1 VSPSASGPSFLRGA
15 AQHRASRR
23 AFLRAAGVGVAG
35 LGLAPILAACG
46 VGGNPTAGSA
56 TGADQEGAVAWWT
69 KQMQKDLQGTTV
81 NFTNWPQYIDVK
93 KINGQRT
100 YPTLDMFTE
109 ATGVDVVYRADVND
123 IAEYYATIR
132 PSLEAGQYTGADL
145 MVITNGPELSEMIN
159 LGYLIALDQNSM
171 TNFRANADPTVV
183 DPSFDPGNMY
193 TMAWQSGFTGIGWN
207 RQAIDREITSF
218 QDLMDPS
225 YAGKVG
231 MIGNNVDLPNLAL
244 CAVGVRPETST
255 PSDWQKAADLLQ
267 KQKDQ
272 GIVRKY
278 YDQDYLTAME
288 NGDIWISMAWGGDM
302 LIDSL
307 YYGFDFGFV
316 IPKEGGVIWTDNLC
330 IPAHA
335 ENPVGAMRLADWY
348 YDPKIAALLTEYN
361 NSVGPVPAAKQ
372 LIEQDAAATTGEDKK
387 IYQAVASSPFVFPT
401 PEIAA
406 NVHRYRVL
414 TPDEFQQWNDIFSTI
429 YES

>member
-1 VSPSASGPSFLRGA
+1 MTPPVPDPSFLRGA
-15 AQHRASRR
+15 LQHRTSRR
-23 AFLRAAGVGVAG
+23 GFLRTAGAGVAG
-35 LGLAPILAACG
+35 LSLASILAACG
-46 VGGNPTAGSA
+46 VGGESSA
-56 TGADQEGAVAWWT
+56 KSPTGADEEGSAAWWAT
-69 KQMQKDLQGTTV
+69 QRQQDLQGTTV

-93 KINGQRT
+93 KVNGERT
-100 YPTLDMFTE
+100 YPTLDLFTKS
-109 ATGVDVVYRADVND
+109 TGADVVYRADVND

-132 PSLEAGQYTGADL
+132 PSLEADQYTGADL
-145 MVITNGPELSEMIN
+145 MVITNGPELSEMID
-159 LGYLIALDQNSM
+159 LGYLIALDQEAM
-171 TNFRANADPTVV
+171 TNFKTNAGPTVV
-183 DPSFDPGNMY
+183 DPSYDPGNAY

-207 RQAIDREITSF
+207 RKVIDREITSF
-218 QDLMDPS
+218 ADLMDPA

-244 CAVGVRPETST
+244 CAVGVNPETST
-255 PSDWQKAADLLQ
+255 PADWQKAADLLQ

-278 YDQDYLTAME
+278 FDQDYLTAME

-307 YYGFDFGFV
+307 YYGFDFGFA
-316 IPKEGGVIWTDNLC
+316 IPKEGGVIWTDNMC

-335 ENPVGAMRLADWY
+335 ENPVGAMQLADFY

-361 NSVGPVPAAKQ
+361 NSVGPVPAAKP
-372 LIEQDAAATTGEDKK
+372 LIEEDAAASSGGDKK
-387 IYQAVASSPFVFPT
+387 IFEAVASSPFVFPT

-414 TPDEFQQWNDIFSTI
+414 STDEFQRWNDLFAPI